1 MFIEVADETKPRIIF
16 TRGFFL
22 LILRDDKL
30 TLTVKTDDL
39 DYVSMYH
46 MTTVQNTDIFES
58 SDEISECEPKDM
70 VDGTQLWVT
79 RDDIVRRGSVYN
91 YEISREVVDIFERC
105 WNSYFYKIYEEKPEY
120 NYITMYTPSDNMY
133 RDMMLGIRSN
143 SAIQHMLMPIIQ
155 DQYCFFEFPDS
166 NAIAREMQ
174 EKISTKEP
182 NVTEKL
188 NENTENDKENENI
201 CGNIRI
207 AFVPPKSLKR
217 FNPQEYQNDDSNS
230 YKNLIY
236 NAMSKDGMITT
247 TMPNSI
253 DALYVMMTGDSRFT
267 MMDGVELDTIVS
279 V

>member
-1 MFIEVADETKPRIIF
+1 MEVLNENKPRFIF

-30 TLTVKTDDL
+30 MLPVKTDDL

-46 MTTVQNTDIFES
+46 QTTIQNTDIFES

-70 VDGTQLWVT
+70 MDGAQLWVT
-79 RDDIVRRGSVYN
+79 RDDIVRRKSVYN
-91 YEISREVVDIFERC
+91 YEISSEVVDTFERC
-105 WNSYFYKIYEEKPEY
+105 WGSHFYKIYEENPEY
-120 NYITMYTPSDNMY
+120 NYVTMYTPSDNMY

-143 SAIQHMLMPIIQ
+143 SAIPHMLMPIIQ

-166 NAIAREMQ
+166 NNLAREMD
-174 EKISTKEP
+174 EKMRTAGEHQAKRPDS
-182 NVTEKL
+182 EK
-188 NENTENDKENENI
+188 I

-207 AFVPPKSLKR
+207 AFVPPKSLKQ

-247 TMPNSI
+247 MIPDSNE
-253 DALYVMMTGDSRFT
+253 AFYVMMTGDSNFV
-267 MMDGVELDTIVS
+267 MMDGVEFETIVNI
-279 V
+279 